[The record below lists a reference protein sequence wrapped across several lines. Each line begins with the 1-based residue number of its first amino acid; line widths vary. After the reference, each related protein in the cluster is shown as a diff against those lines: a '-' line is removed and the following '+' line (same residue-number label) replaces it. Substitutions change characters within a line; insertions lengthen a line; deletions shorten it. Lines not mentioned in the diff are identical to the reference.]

1 MEIIGL
7 VFNSQKQN
15 AIDIANKLVA
25 FFKANNH
32 RLVIPEHLA
41 EIINSPEF
49 GVTEEDFTS
58 LAQAVIVLGGDGT
71 LLNTARMVAHAGIPL
86 LGINLGSLGFL
97 NECEVGEIDKA
108 LEILLSGNMIVEER
122 MMLLGEVVRDGKT
135 IDKFYALN
143 DIVISKGAF
152 ARMIT
157 VETFVDQEFLFAYPA
172 DGLII
177 SSPTGSTAYSLSAGG
192 PIAHPEMQLMILTPI
207 CAHTLYARPVIVSH
221 RQKVRAVLR
230 STNTDV
236 MLTSDGQ
243 YGIKLAT
250 GDEVLVSAAPFKTR
264 LIKLKE
270 NNFFHVLRQ
279 KLREGSTKDRV

>member
-1 MEIIGL
+1 METIGL
-7 VFNSQKQN
+7 VFNTQKEN
-15 AIDIANKLVA
+15 AIIIAHELVA
-25 FFKANNH
+25 FFKEKSL
-32 RLVIPEHLA
+32 RLVIPQHLA
-41 EIINSPEF
+41 EKINCPEL
-49 GVTEEDFTS
+49 GASEEEFS
-58 LAQAVIVLGGDGT
+58 NLAEIVIVLGGDGT

-97 NECEVGEIDKA
+97 TECEVGEIDKA
-108 LEILLSGNMIVEER
+108 LEVLLSGEWSVEER
-122 MMLLGEVVRDGKT
+122 MMLLGEVVREGIT

-157 VETFVDQEFLFAYPA
+157 IETFADQEFLFAYPA

-192 PIAHPEMQLMILTPI
+192 PIVHPDMELMILTPI

-221 RQKVRAVLR
+221 RQTVRAILR

-243 YGIKLAT
+243 YGIKLTT

-264 LIKLKE
+264 LVKLKE
-270 NNFFHVLRQ
+270 NNFFHILRQ
-279 KLREGSTKDRV
+279 KLREGNTKNRV